1 MKRFIAFALLLFTF
15 TACSFAPI
23 RISIQDVVLPAQSS
37 GGDVCYV
44 RSDEGAPANFRRATY
59 QADATYEADAL
70 VGSPGPVTFRV
81 YGRVVAPVGMEGS
94 DAFCAPVGAGDTVL
108 SDAITLEPDETQRVE
123 IGGRDYGGE
132 LADLV
137 ANPSYYL
144 GASLEGGSVLNSG
157 ERITLTDGV
166 VSVSF

>member
-1 MKRFIAFALLLFTF
+1 MKRLFPFALLLLV

-23 RISIQDVVLPAQSS
+23 RINIQDVVLPAQSS

-44 RSDEGAPANFRRATY
+44 RSDESAPANFRRATY
-59 QADATYEADAL
+59 KADAVYEAEAL
-70 VGSPGPVTFRV
+70 IGSPGPVTFRV
-81 YGRVVAPVGMEGS
+81 YGRVVAPVGKEGS
-94 DAFCAPVGAGDTVL
+94 DTFCTTADAGDTVL
-108 SDAITLEPDETQRVE
+108 SDAITLEPNESKPIE

-137 ANPSYYL
+137 SNPSYYL
-144 GASLEGGSVLNSG
+144 GAALEGGSVLNSG
-157 ERITLTDGV
+157 ETITLTNGV